1 MKWIKTYDSKL
12 CENYLEIH
20 YSNLNK
26 ETQDII
32 SYLESK
38 NVLVGKNETESRL
51 IKPDEIYYC
60 EIVDRKC
67 YAYLKEEVWK
77 LEEGLA
83 ELAERYEM
91 HGFVR
96 ISKSMVANIYKVKKM
111 DADFN
116 MRMNLVL
123 LNGETVVMSR
133 SYRNEFFRELKGIR
147 MEEKDDK

>member
-1 MKWIKTYDSKL
+1 MKWIKTHEPKL
-12 CENYLEIH
+12 RENYLEIH
-20 YSNLNK
+20 YGDLDK
-26 ETQDII
+26 ETQDMIA
-32 SYLESK
+32 YLESK
-38 NVLVGKNETESRL
+38 NVLMGRKETESRL
-51 IKPDEIYYC
+51 IQPEEIYYC

-83 ELAERYEM
+83 KLIERYEM

-96 ISKSMVANIYKVKKM
+96 ISKSMVVNIFKVKQIR
-111 DADFN
+111 ADFN

-133 SYRNEFFRELKGIR
+133 SYRNDFFRKLKNIR
-147 MEEKDDK
+147 MGERK

>member
-1 MKWIKTYDSKL
+1 MKWIKTHEPKL
-12 CENYLEIH
+12 SENYLEIH
-20 YSNLNK
+20 YSNMNK

-32 SYLESK
+32 TYLESK
-38 NVLVGKNETESRL
+38 NVLMGRNETESRL

-67 YAYLKEEVWK
+67 FAYLRDEVWK

-83 ELAERYEM
+83 ELTEQYEM

-96 ISKSMVANIYKVKKM
+96 ISKSMVVNIHRVKQI

-116 MRMNLVL
+116 MRMKLVL
-123 LNGETVVMSR
+123 LNEETIVMSR
-133 SYRNEFFRELKGIR
+133 SYRNDFFRKLKSIR
-147 MEEKDDK
+147 MEGK

>member
-1 MKWIKTYDSKL
+1 MRWIKTHEPKIR
-12 CENYLEIH
+12 ENYLEIH
-20 YSNLNK
+20 YSNMNK
-26 ETQDII
+26 ETQDLIT
-32 SYLESK
+32 YLEAK
-38 NVLVGKNETESRL
+38 NVLMGRNETESRL

-96 ISKSMVANIYKVKKM
+96 ISKSMVVNIYKVKKI

-123 LNGETVVMSR
+123 LNEETVVMSR
-133 SYRNEFFRELKGIR
+133 SYRNDFFQRLKDIR
-147 MEEKDDK
+147 MEGK

>member
-1 MKWIKTYDSKL
+1 MKWIKTHEPKL
-12 CENYLEIH
+12 RENYLEIH

-32 SYLESK
+32 TYLESK
-38 NVLVGKNETESRL
+38 SVLMGRNKTESRL
-51 IKPDEIYYC
+51 IKPDEIYYI

-67 YAYLKEEVWK
+67 YAYLKKEVWQ

-83 ELAERYEM
+83 ELTDRYEM

-96 ISKSMVANIYKVKKM
+96 VSKSMVVNIYKVKEIK
-111 DADFN
+111 ADFN

-123 LNGETVVMSR
+123 LNEETIVMNR
-133 SYRNEFFRELKGIR
+133 SYRNDFFKKLKAIR
-147 MEEKDDK
+147 MEGR